1 MTAHHP
7 FAVRDIIL
15 QPRHARPG
23 HASPRCQNCC
33 WGSLRTERAWRD
45 DVRASDSQQRSRG
58 WQPVVM
64 RSRQRERCSPEADS
78 EVDEGVADHACG

>member
-7 FAVRDIIL
+7 FAVRDVL
-15 QPRHARPG
+15 
-23 HASPRCQNCC
+23 PRCTPPVKTAAGR
-33 WGSLRTERAWRD
+33 GSLRTERAWRD